1 MSLSKDR
8 RFEVDG
14 AEAARAFLVKEGNKN
29 EWDHHR
35 LQLQLAWDDI
45 ALHSTSSIAAYKEIE
60 VPLVSKGVHDIWEGI
75 VEEFPW
81 DGFKEGVTEAW
92 CEICR
97 TKPATIYDNFVVDFG
112 TKFVPG

>member
-1 MSLSKDR
+1 MSTR
-8 RFEVDG
+8 
-14 AEAARAFLVKEGNKN
+14 
-29 EWDHHR
+29 
-35 LQLQLAWDDI
+35 
-45 ALHSTSSIAAYKEIE
+45 
-60 VPLVSKGVHDIWEGI
+60 DIWEGI